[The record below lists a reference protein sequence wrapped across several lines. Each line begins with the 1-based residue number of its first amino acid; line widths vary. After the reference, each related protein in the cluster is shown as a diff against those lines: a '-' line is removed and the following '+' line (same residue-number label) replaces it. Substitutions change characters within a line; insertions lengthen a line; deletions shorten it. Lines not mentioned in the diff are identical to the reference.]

1 METRILHSGGTD
13 LEVTVPCLGI
23 MNLGVTVDDEASMAI
38 LDRFYQAGGRFV
50 DTSNNYGS
58 WTPGTTAGDSERL
71 LGRWMADRKVAD
83 DMVIATKC
91 GAGKLDPNGPILNGT
106 PPTNYEGLA
115 PEVVRNQLTVSLRN
129 LGVERVGVYY
139 GHVDDRDRDI
149 TEVADTYSALAEEG
163 LIAIPGLSNTVS
175 WRLAVAR
182 AHSRQHGRAEFG
194 AWQQQHSIY
203 WPRPGYYEAG
213 PVTPDMIDYAASEPD
228 LTIMSYSPQQGGQI
242 TRPWMAVRDPY
253 DHPASLDR
261 LRLAHRIA
269 HDHDATAN
277 QVIMAWHLA
286 GPESRLVYRDGS
298 RTHALD
304 ELPARRAA
312 MIPIFG
318 ASSVAQ
324 LDEAIGALDVKLSDE
339 ELDLLDTV

>member
-1 METRILHSGGTD
+1 METRILHSADTD

-23 MNLGVTVDDEASMAI
+23 MNLGVTVDDETSFAV
-38 LDRFYQAGGRFV
+38 LDRFYEAGGRFV
-50 DTSNNYGS
+50 DTANNYGS
-58 WTPGTTAGDSERL
+58 WTPGTQAGDSERL

-83 DMVIATKC
+83 EMVIATKC
-91 GAGKLDPNGPILNGT
+91 GAGKIDPDGPILSGT

-115 PEVVRNQLTVSLRN
+115 PEVVRGQLTTSLRN
-129 LGVERVGVYY
+129 LGVDRIGVYY

-149 TEVADTYSALAEEG
+149 TEIADTYSALAEEG
-163 LIAIPGLSNTVS
+163 LIAIPGISNTVA

-182 AHSRQHGRAEFG
+182 AHSRQHGRPEFG
-194 AWQQQHSIY
+194 AWQQKHSIY
-203 WPRPGYYEAG
+203 WPRPGYYESG
-213 PVTPDMIDYAASEPD
+213 PVTPDMIDYAATEPE
-228 LTIMSYSPQQGGQI
+228 LTILSYSPQQGGQI
-242 TRPWMAVRDPY
+242 VRPWLPFYDPY
-253 DHPASLDR
+253 DHPGSVDR

-286 GPESRLVYRDGS
+286 GPESRLVYREGS
-298 RTHALD
+298 RIHRLED
-304 ELPARRAA
+304 LPQRRAA

-324 LDEAIGALDVKLSDE
+324 VDEAMGTLDLKLTDE
-339 ELDLLDTV
+339 DLDLLDAV